1 MNSQRDD
8 VIAVDAAVP
17 AEVSE
22 LDKKRRR
29 EKIYTRAIEGRFQ
42 RLRLYTGWPLL
53 LGYFVLPWLMWDGR
67 QAMLFDLPARK
78 FHILSLTLW
87 PQDLILLAFILIIAA
102 FTLFTVTALW
112 GRLWCGYTCPQT
124 VWTAIFM
131 YIEQRFEG
139 SRNQRIKLDQE
150 PMSWRKLRKKTLK
163 HCGWG
168 LVAAFTGMTFVS
180 YFVPVRELLPDLL
193 TFSADISAASFV
205 LLFSVAT
212 YLNAGYLRE
221 KVCTDMCPYARFQSV
236 MFDKN
241 TLVVTYDTD
250 RGEPRG
256 SRKRFSSKEPHQGDC
271 IDCELCVQVCPTGI
285 DIRDGLQYECI
296 GCALCIDACDSV
308 MEKMGSPKGLVGYTS
323 ENALA
328 GQKTTRIP
336 PKILGYIAALIV
348 MMALFTS
355 SLLNRSLVDISVS
368 RDRSQLYLPAAGG
381 LIDNV
386 FEIRVTNRSE
396 KSATYRIEAVGITGA
411 SIVGEEVITVLGGEL
426 LETGVRLRADPS
438 NLPLPGT
445 PVLFRAVSTHH
456 ETIYAEAESRF
467 IRPAP

>member
-1 MNSQRDD
+1 MNSQHDD
-8 VIAVDAAVP
+8 VIAVDSIVP
-17 AEVSE
+17 AEISE
-22 LDKKRRR
+22 LDKNRRR

-53 LGYFVLPWLMWDGR
+53 LSYFLLPWLMWDER
-67 QAMLFDLPARK
+67 QAMLFDLPERK

-87 PQDLILLAFILIIAA
+87 PQDLVLLAFILIIAA

-168 LVAAFTGMTFVS
+168 LIAAFTGMTFVS
-180 YFVPVRELLPDLL
+180 YFVPVRQLLPDLL
-193 TFSADISAASFV
+193 TFSADMSAASFV

-212 YLNAGYLRE
+212 YINAGYLRE

-256 SRKRFSSKEPHQGDC
+256 SRKRFASKESHQGDC

-308 MEKMGSPKGLVGYTS
+308 MEKMGEPKGLVGYTS
-323 ENALA
+323 ENALT
-328 GQKTTRIP
+328 GQKAAGIP
-336 PKILGYIAALIV
+336 PKILGYSAALLV
-348 MMALFTS
+348 MLALFTS

-368 RDRSQLYLPAAGG
+368 RDRSQLYLPAPGG

-386 FEIRVTNRSE
+386 FEIRVTNRSDQA
-396 KSATYRIEAVGITGA
+396 ATYRIEAVGIIGA
-411 SIVGEEVITVLGGEL
+411 SILGEDAITVLGGEL
-426 LETGVRLRADPS
+426 FELGVRLRADPS
-438 NLPLPGT
+438 NLPFPGT
-445 PVLFRAVSTHH
+445 PVLFRAVAINH
-456 ETIYAEAESRF
+456 EAIYAEAESRF
-467 IRPAP
+467 IRPAL